1 MLEANALDATYENDR
16 GRSGAVWTTASADG
30 ARYPSITT
38 RPGAGKNCYSAICRS
53 QLMEIGGH
61 RGPDNG
67 FLIYLAMKPR
77 ARWLMGADVTKV
89 APGDD
94 VILT

>member
-1 MLEANALDATYENDR
+1 MHWAPPHENDR

-30 ARYPSITT
+30 ADIPPLQRGQVLVKI
-38 RPGAGKNCYSAICRS
+38 AYSAICRS

-61 RGPDNG
+61 RGLTNG

-77 ARWLMGADVTKV
+77 ARWLMWGRT
-89 APGDD
+89 
-94 VILT
+94 